1 MMIGNEQM
9 LRMFKERFKD
19 VGQGQD
25 VERKNTRTGTRTGKM
40 RGLDQHVDRVG
51 TRTRINHR
59 NYVRLLIYAHSIT
72 IIPHIHCPK
81 HYYPSHTLSQT

>member
-40 RGLDQHVDRVG
+40 RRLDQQVDRVG

-59 NYVRLLIYAHSIT
+59 NYVRLLIFAHSIT
-72 IIPHIHCPK
+72 IIPLLA
-81 HYYPSHTLSQT
+81 HTLSQT